1 MRMPKISVTE
11 LELPGVLVIEPV
23 YFEDFRGYYCETYSS
38 RTMKEAGMNTVFV
51 QDNHSYSVTKGTIRG
66 IHFQNNPK
74 PQLKLV
80 RCTRGRIMDYAVDLR
95 KDSPWFKKW
104 VSVELSAINRKQILI
119 PSGFGHAFVTLE
131 DNCEVQYKVDEW
143 YYPEYDR
150 SIAWNDIEIGIHWGI
165 DNPIVSNKD
174 LMAPSLSQSDMNF
187 SMELNN

>member
-1 MRMPKISVTE
+1 MYIEE
-11 LELPGVLVIEPV
+11 LALPGVKIMVPK

-38 RTMKEAGMNTVFV
+38 RTMEQIGIKTVFV
-51 QDNHSYSVTKGTIRG
+51 QDNHSYSIRKGIIRG

-95 KDSPWFKKW
+95 KDSPTYKKW
-104 VSVELSAINRKQILI
+104 VGVELSADNRKQIWI
-119 PSGFGHAFVTLE
+119 PSGFGHAFITLE

-150 SIAWNDIEIGIHWGI
+150 AIAWNDPDIAIDWGTNSPI
-165 DNPIVSNKD
+165 ISEKDTKAPTLQNSDVNFTMEENPG
-174 LMAPSLSQSDMNF
+174 
-187 SMELNN
+187 